1 MQGCLTALGL
11 VCLAIGLASIY
22 VLVLIKGTSDGP
34 GALFFYIG
42 AAGGLWM
49 AWLFLVSS
57 RSKK

>member
-1 MQGCLTALGL
+1 MQGCLTLAGL
-11 VCLAIGLASIY
+11 VCLAIGLGSIY

-42 AAGGLWM
+42 AVGGLWM
-49 AWLFLVSS
+49 AWLFLVTS

>member
-1 MQGCLTALGL
+1 MQGCFTLIG
-11 VCLAIGLASIY
+11 VVMLAIGLAS
-22 VLVLIKGTSDGP
+22 LWVLIKIGGKSDGP
-34 GALFFYIG
+34 GALLFYVG